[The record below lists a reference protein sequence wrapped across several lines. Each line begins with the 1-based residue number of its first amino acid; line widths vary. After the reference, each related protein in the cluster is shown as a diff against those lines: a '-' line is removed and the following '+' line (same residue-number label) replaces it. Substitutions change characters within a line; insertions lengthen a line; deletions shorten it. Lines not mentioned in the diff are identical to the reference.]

1 MLINE
6 YLTLGSMSRRRKKRY
21 SGPSDDDLSFSV
33 YVNANG
39 MLMHV
44 LLASV
49 SIAGVFQWEDNLDF
63 YTEFNSEAN
72 DLFNF

>member
-1 MLINE
+1 
-6 YLTLGSMSRRRKKRY
+6 
-21 SGPSDDDLSFSV
+21 
-33 YVNANG
+33 

>member
-1 MLINE
+1 MQIKK
-6 YLTLGSMSRRRKKRY
+6 YLTLGSMNKY
-21 SGPSDDDLSFSV
+21 TPPEEEDLSFTV

-44 LLASV
+44 LLS
-49 SIAGVFQWEDNLDF
+49 SLCIAGVFQWEDNLDF
-63 YTEFNSEAN
+63 FAEFSDEAD

>member
-1 MLINE
+1 
-6 YLTLGSMSRRRKKRY
+6 MSRRRKKRY
-21 SGPSDDDLSFSV
+21 IAPSDDDLSFSV

-39 MLMHV
+39 MFMHT
-44 LLASV
+44 LLASM

-63 YTEFNSEAN
+63 YTEFSGEAD